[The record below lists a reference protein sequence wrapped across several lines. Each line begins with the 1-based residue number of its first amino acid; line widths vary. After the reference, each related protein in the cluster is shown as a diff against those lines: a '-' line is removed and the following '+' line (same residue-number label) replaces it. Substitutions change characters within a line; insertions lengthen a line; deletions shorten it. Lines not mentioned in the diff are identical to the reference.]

1 VAVQTPLLRAEKAEA
16 CSRFP
21 GLEKRP
27 EKKEVMEG
35 ELGLLPLHCCQRN
48 EYELWSKTSY
58 TNLSNSSCDIFESE
72 V

>member
-1 VAVQTPLLRAEKAEA
+1 MQTPLLHAEKAEA
-16 CSRFP
+16 CFRLP

-27 EKKEVMEG
+27 ERKEVTEE
-35 ELGLLPLHCCQRN
+35 ELGLLLLHCCQRN

-58 TNLSNSSCDIFESE
+58 TNLSNSSCDMFESE